1 MFMLFIIYYLLPF
14 PRIPQPRQKPSTE
27 TTCSEPVELLTF
39 PHSGS
44 LRADKMQNRVH
55 RIGIKNS
62 VSFSLWRNQTS
73 PATTIQNKKRENS
86 RQIKIECVV
95 ARRGRT
101 AEAKE
106 HAFLRVLERML
117 SRDGIRIGAYDYISH
132 HHTLRVCEL
141 YGIWRCSETTARPKS
156 HPQSPRGRIRSG
168 GRSAAA
174 RRPGQS

>member
-1 MFMLFIIYYLLPF
+1 MPKPARIQERERERERERGKMLLEICPHNFVDNHILYYTTNIKIQAIF

-62 VSFSLWRNQTS
+62 VSFSLRRNPTS
-73 PATTIQNKKRENS
+73 PATPTHNKKRENS
-86 RQIKIECVV
+86 RQIKTECVV

-101 AEAKE
+101 
-106 HAFLRVLERML
+106 RN
-117 SRDGIRIGAYDYISH
+117 G
-132 HHTLRVCEL
+132 
-141 YGIWRCSETTARPKS
+141 
-156 HPQSPRGRIRSG
+156 RSG
-168 GRSAAA
+168 GTRS
-174 RRPGQS
+174 

>member
-1 MFMLFIIYYLLPF
+1 MMKYFTARHFSSLSLSLITAPEFVSMFMLFIIYYLLPF

-62 VSFSLWRNQTS
+62 VSFSLRRNPTS

-95 ARRGRT
+95 ARRGRNGT
-101 AEAKE
+101 AEAEE
-106 HAFLRVLERML
+106 HAPSVF
-117 SRDGIRIGAYDYISH
+117 
-132 HHTLRVCEL
+132 
-141 YGIWRCSETTARPKS
+141 W
-156 HPQSPRGRIRSG
+156 SG
-168 GRSAAA
+168 C
-174 RRPGQS
+174 